1 VNDPKAGEPKA
12 GEPKHPG
19 SPKEWDAATYD
30 RVADPQFRWGL
41 AVLDRLT
48 VTAGATVLD
57 AGCGSGRVTEAL
69 LERHPDSRVVALDR
83 STAMVEEA
91 GRRLARFGDRV
102 RLVVADLA
110 EPLPV
115 EPVDAVFSTATF
127 HWVTDHDALFHH
139 LAAVLGPDGR
149 LVAQCG
155 GAGNLARVDSVLDDL
170 GAPARTWLHYA
181 DVAATEARLRT
192 AGFAE
197 SSVWLA
203 PEPTTFDDDE
213 VFTAFLRT
221 VILRGHLAALAP
233 GEQDAFVT
241 AVVAALPDRTLDY
254 VRLNIDATRRARDR
268 GPADAR

>member
-1 VNDPKAGEPKA
+1 VS
-12 GEPKHPG
+12 
-19 SPKEWDAATYD
+19 SPREWDAATYD

-41 AVLDRLT
+41 AVLDRLS
-48 VTAGATVLD
+48 VAPGATVLD
-57 AGCGSGRVTEAL
+57 AGCGTGRVTEAL
-69 LERHPDSRVVALDR
+69 LERHPDGRAVALDR

-91 GRRLARFGDRV
+91 SRRLARFGDRV

-127 HWVTDHDALFHH
+127 HWVTDHDALFTN
-139 LAAVLGPDGR
+139 LAAVLVPDGR

-155 GAGNLARVDSVLDDL
+155 GAGNLARVDAVLDHL

-192 AGFAE
+192 AGFADA
-197 SSVWLA
+197 SVWLA
-203 PEPTTFDDDE
+203 AEPTTFDDDD
-213 VFTAFLRT
+213 VFAAFLRT

-233 GEQDAFVT
+233 DEQDALVA

-254 VRLNIDATRRARDR
+254 VRLNIDATRHDPGR
-268 GPADAR
+268 GAADPG